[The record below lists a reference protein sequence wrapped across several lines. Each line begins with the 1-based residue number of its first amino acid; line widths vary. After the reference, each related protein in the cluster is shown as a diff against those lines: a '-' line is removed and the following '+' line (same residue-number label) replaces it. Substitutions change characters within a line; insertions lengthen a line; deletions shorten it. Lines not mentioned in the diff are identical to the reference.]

1 MESIRSIEDIFS
13 FFTREQSQVL
23 AELQQWGLVRSTLRC
38 PSRRC
43 RRHCVQRIRSSA
55 VLGHNFVCRMCKRHY
70 SILKGSFFEKMR
82 LPVRKVMYLLYFWSC
97 LTPAGITAR
106 LMNLRLSTVCQHYR
120 FIRDVVS
127 WKLLQVPEMFKL
139 GGVGHVVQID
149 ESVVTKRKYNV
160 GRVVPQVWILGM
172 VDTTTKKG
180 MILYIENRSR
190 QAIIKCILKHVL
202 PGTEIWTDKWR
213 AYDTLSLLDGVSPY
227 IHKSVNHSNN
237 FVDPET
243 GVHTNYIEG
252 YWSRLKKFCRTKNV
266 LQSKLLPEHI
276 DHFMWYELYGK
287 NDTFVHIIQHICE
300 KYTF

>member
-1 MESIRSIEDIFS
+1 
-13 FFTREQSQVL
+13 
-23 AELQQWGLVRSTLRC
+23 
-38 PSRRC
+38 
-43 RRHCVQRIRSSA
+43 
-55 VLGHNFVCRMCKRHY
+55 
-70 SILKGSFFEKMR
+70 
-82 LPVRKVMYLLYFWSC
+82 MYLLYFWSC
-97 LTPAGITAR
+97 LTPAGIAAR

-139 GGVGHVVQID
+139 GGVGHVIQID
-149 ESVVTKRKYNV
+149 ESVLCHRY
-160 GRVVPQVWILGM
+160 GYRVWSILPQ
-172 VDTTTKKG
+172 KKG
-180 MILYIENRSR
+180 IILYIENRSR

-266 LQSKLLPEHI
+266 LRSKLLPEHI

-287 NDTFVHIIQHICE
+287 NDTFVHIIQHVCE